1 MGNSCRTNKDCSG
14 QMSGKQG
21 FCRWS
26 SIGIKILLGLSG
38 LGLPFALHAVAGGQI
53 IPDRSLPSNSVV
65 TPEGNT
71 RVITGGSQT
80 GGNLFHS
87 FREFSLPT
95 GQIVQFEN
103 GLNVENILTR
113 VTGGKIS
120 EIDGLIQANGSANL
134 FLLNPNGV
142 VFGPNAQLNIGGSFV
157 ATSAQAIE
165 LADGTTFGGTDSEA
179 PPLLTVS
186 VPVGLQ
192 FGENPGAIVNRSRA
206 TDSSGAI
213 AGMQVMPGKSLALI
227 GGEVTLEGGQLQ
239 APSGRIDIGSVGA
252 NSRVSLSRETEGG
265 LAVGYEGVG
274 DFRDIQLLQQS
285 VVSTSGEGGG
295 SLELQGRQILL
306 RDGSQVLAI
315 AQGAEPGGSLR
326 LRAREFVEVSGADPE
341 NFTIVA
347 SDTMGVGAGGD
358 LTVETG
364 QFLLQGT
371 AFLSATAFG
380 EGAGGNLSVRAIEGV
395 NLIGIG
401 FELFEQFLG
410 GGLSGQLQPS
420 DRIGGLFAGTA
431 GLAPGGNITIE
442 SKRVGMYNGA
452 IAFNPT
458 FGRAPSGEINFSASD
473 SIEAIGAGAF
483 TNTAVGS
490 TGSAGNLTVQTGQ
503 FTVRDG
509 SVFSTATLGN
519 GAGGDILIR
528 ASESVEV
535 SRTLPGTLLATG
547 ILNNTVFGSGM
558 GGDIRIETK
567 RLVIREGG
575 LIVTNSGGIVGTEV
589 IPVGGPGGNIVIE
602 ASESMEILGVSADG
616 LTTSGP
622 GTSTFTESPAGD
634 LTLITGTL
642 RVGDGAIPSSASLG
656 QGAGGTLT
664 VNASESVEV
673 FGTSPITGLP
683 TTVVA
688 SSGRA
693 DLPQVQATG
702 AGGDLKITTP
712 ELRVR
717 DGASLD
723 VRSFGVG
730 NAGTLDIVAGSV
742 RLEREGSLNAATV
755 SGAGGNIQVR
765 SPDIR
770 LSDRSSITT
779 NAGNTNGGN
788 ITIDTQILTALN
800 NSDITANALEGRG
813 GRVSITA
820 EGIFGTE
827 FRSAPTQLS
836 DITATSQLGPQFSGT
851 VELNTPETDSSLGI
865 VELESDP
872 VDVSKLI
879 AQNFCVVGQGS
890 EFTVTGRGGLPAAP
904 TEALDAS
911 VVLEDL
917 RIVSTSAT
925 ATSQT
930 PSPSPTPASVSPSG
944 ERLVEAQG
952 WAING
957 QGKVVL
963 VAEPTTVTPHSAWM
977 SLPGCGKLYKPPGG

>member
-1 MGNSCRTNKDCSG
+1 M
-14 QMSGKQG
+14 
-21 FCRWS
+21 
-26 SIGIKILLGLSG
+26 
-38 LGLPFALHAVAGGQI
+38 PFAFHAVAQGQI
-53 IPDRSLPSNSVV
+53 IPDRSLPSNSEV
-65 TPEGNT
+65 TPQGNS
-71 RVITGGSQT
+71 RIITGGTQR

-87 FREFSLPT
+87 FKEFSLPT
-95 GQIVQFEN
+95 NRVAQFEN
-103 GLNVENILTR
+103 QPNIQNIVTR

-120 EIDGLIQANGSANL
+120 QIDGLIQTNGSANL
-134 FLLNPNGV
+134 FLLNPNGI

-157 ATSAQAIE
+157 ATSAEAIE
-165 LADGTTFGGTDSEA
+165 LADGTTFGGIDPEA
-179 PPLLTVS
+179 PPLLTIS
-186 VPVGLQ
+186 TPVGLQ
-192 FGENPGAIVNRSRA
+192 FGENPGAIINRSRA

-213 AGMQVMPGKSLALI
+213 ARMQVTPGQTLALI
-227 GGEVTLEGGQLQ
+227 GGHVTLEGGQMQ
-239 APSGRIDIGSVGA
+239 APSGRIHIGSVGDKA
-252 NSRVSLSRETEGG
+252 KVSLRVTENGI
-265 LAVGYEGVG
+265 AAGYESVG

-285 VVSTSGEGGG
+285 VVSTSGQGGG
-295 SLELQGRQILL
+295 SVELQGRQIQV

-315 AQGAEPGGSLR
+315 ARGAQPGGTLR
-326 LRAREFVEVSGADPE
+326 LQAKEFVEISGTNPE
-341 NFTIVA
+341 NFTIIA
-347 SDTMGVGAGGD
+347 SDTMGTGAGGD
-358 LTVETG
+358 LTVETR

-371 AFLSATAFG
+371 AFLSTTAFG
-380 EGAGGNLSVRAIEGV
+380 EGAGGNLSVRAIDGV

-401 FELFEQFLG
+401 LESLNQFLG

-420 DRIGGLFAGTA
+420 DRISGLFAGTA
-431 GLAPGGNITIE
+431 GLAPGGNITIQ
-442 SKRVGMYNGA
+442 SDRIGMYNGA

-458 FGRAPSGEINFSASD
+458 FGSAPSGEINLFASHA
-473 SIEAIGAGAF
+473 IEAIGAGAF
-483 TNTAVGS
+483 TNTALGS
-490 TGSAGNLTVQTGQ
+490 TGSAGNLTIQTSQ
-503 FTVRDG
+503 LTIRDG

-535 SRTLPGTLLATG
+535 SRTLPGTLLPTG
-547 ILNNTVFGSGM
+547 ILNNTLFGIGI

-567 RLVIREGG
+567 RLINRQGA
-575 LIVTNSGGIVGTEV
+575 LIVANSGGIVGTDV
-589 IPVGGPGGNIVIE
+589 IPLGGPGGNILIE
-602 ASESMEILGVSADG
+602 ASESIEILGVSADG
-616 LTTSGP
+616 FTTSGP
-622 GTSTFTESPAGD
+622 GTTTFTDSPAGD

-642 RVGDGAIPSSASLG
+642 SIGDGAIPSSASLG
-656 QGAGGTLT
+656 EGAGGTLT

-693 DLPQVQATG
+693 DLPQVQAIG
-702 AGGDLKITTP
+702 AGGDVRITTP

-723 VRSFGVG
+723 VRSLGAG
-730 NAGTLDIVAGSV
+730 NAGTLEIVAGSV

-788 ITIDTQILTALN
+788 ITIDTETLTALN

-827 FRSAPTQLS
+827 FRSAPTPAS

-851 VELNTPETDSSLGI
+851 VEINTPETDSSLGI
-865 VELESDP
+865 VELESAP

-890 EFTVTGRGGLPAAP
+890 EFTITGRGGLPTSP
-904 TEALDAS
+904 NEALDAS

-917 RIVSTSAT
+917 RIVPTSPAQ
-925 ATSQT
+925 TSQP
-930 PSPSPTPASVSPSG
+930 PSPSPALASVSPSG
-944 ERLVEAQG
+944 QRLVEAQG
-952 WAING
+952 WAINA

-963 VAEPTTVTPHSAWM
+963 VAQPTSVTPHSDWM
-977 SLPGCGKLYKPPGG
+977 SLPGCGKLYKEPGD